1 MSLVHV
7 NFLNLFMYLFILVV
21 PGLHCCTS
29 DSLVAAIEGYSL
41 AVVHWLPTA
50 MTSLISRAWALGL
63 RGFSRCSSQALEH
76 RFNDYG
82 TCTWLL
88 PGM

>member
-1 MSLVHV
+1 
-7 NFLNLFMYLFILVV
+7 MYLFILVV

-50 MTSLISRAWALGL
+50 MTSLISEHGL
-63 RGFSRCSSQALEH
+63 
-76 RFNDYG
+76 
-82 TCTWLL
+82 
-88 PGM
+88 